1 MGSILD
7 LLKLQ
12 IDNKTDLLKTA
23 SPKKMMIAILKV
35 LLVLALITVV
45 VAFILLRIFSL
56 GVAVS
61 EGLVAIVLLATQG
74 ISLFFAIGNIINTLY
89 LCKDN
94 EMLICLPVTPNQ
106 LFISK
111 VLLIYLRELAVNAL
125 ISIPLFITLGFL
137 GGLGVSFYLSIPLL
151 VLLLPIFPIVLASFI
166 SVPLMGVIRFLK
178 KHVVLSILCILGLVA
193 ACLWGYISF
202 IGAFAGNFN
211 IANQQLETV
220 RKINQVI
227 TSVGKHVI
235 VYAQLSKA
243 MLSFSQWFWYPLFL
257 LICGSFSILTV
268 LAIRPLYFKIA
279 MSSLENTIKAKEKKR
294 PLKKSS
300 PFVSLIKKE
309 TLCIFRSPTDIFEYF
324 LFTLLMPFIVFS
336 YDQRLKTITV
346 NQAGTNMIA
355 GAHVMVVA
363 ILAMLSNIVS
373 ASAISRDGGNFY
385 NSKIVPVNYY
395 AQIFAKLVFNAIF
408 TCGALFVTMFVSFFT
423 EGAVWWQ
430 VVLGTVAVMF
440 ASIGHIAWSIDMDI
454 KDPTINLQGDEASSI
469 TSRSTPKSVAFGL
482 VIGFIL
488 GIIII
493 LMSYLKTLIIPYLLI
508 IVLSLVFAIYRIYIL
523 VLRIHLC
530 YDKIEM

>member
-178 KHVVLSILCILGLVA
+178 KHVVLSILCILSLVA

-227 TSVGKHVI
+227 TSVGKH
-235 VYAQLSKA
+235 
-243 MLSFSQWFWYPLFL
+243 F
-257 LICGSFSILTV
+257 
-268 LAIRPLYFKIA
+268 
-279 MSSLENTIKAKEKKR
+279 
-294 PLKKSS
+294 
-300 PFVSLIKKE
+300 
-309 TLCIFRSPTDIFEYF
+309 
-324 LFTLLMPFIVFS
+324 
-336 YDQRLKTITV
+336 
-346 NQAGTNMIA
+346 
-355 GAHVMVVA
+355 
-363 ILAMLSNIVS
+363 
-373 ASAISRDGGNFY
+373 
-385 NSKIVPVNYY
+385 
-395 AQIFAKLVFNAIF
+395 
-408 TCGALFVTMFVSFFT
+408 
-423 EGAVWWQ
+423 
-430 VVLGTVAVMF
+430 
-440 ASIGHIAWSIDMDI
+440 
-454 KDPTINLQGDEASSI
+454 
-469 TSRSTPKSVAFGL
+469 STPPCVRSGSRF
-482 VIGFIL
+482 
-488 GIIII
+488 
-493 LMSYLKTLIIPYLLI
+493 SKTALAWDDTP
-508 IVLSLVFAIYRIYIL
+508 SPS
-523 VLRIHLC
+523 
-530 YDKIEM
+530 MNG